1 MYERS
6 RKIERLELAQKYLS
20 SLIALASF
28 WLIAFYWN
36 YYSIWNLEPVPRL
49 GFAAAISWVVFLHAE
64 VAGMLIMTAMKEK
77 WREEAQ
83 EARERE
89 RDALEREREARE
101 RERDAVAQAQ
111 ELREALRAMQTQAQ
125 AREAWDREREAREAA
140 REEAREAREA
150 ARDAQM
156 QEFMLG
162 LMRTIDTSERGGNAN
177 GGNA

>member
-1 MYERS
+1 MDERS
-6 RKIERLELAQKYLS
+6 RKIERLELVQKYLS
-20 SLIALASF
+20 SLIAVASF

-49 GFAAAISWVVFLHAE
+49 GFAAAMSWVVFLHAE

-89 RDALEREREARE
+89 REASEREREARE
-101 RERDAVAQAQ
+101 EAR
-111 ELREALRAMQTQAQ
+111 ELREALRQMQAQAQ
-125 AREAWDREREAREAA
+125 AREAWEREREEREAA

-162 LMRTIDTSERGGNAN
+162 LMRTIQASGRGENAN